1 MILFRRVKKISANL
15 FFYFMKSFFKELFL
29 YNHYSN
35 KKLIELLTNQS
46 AHIPE
51 KTLFLFNHIL
61 NAHEVWNS
69 RINLQAPCFGVWEK
83 HPASQ
88 FKILDHANY
97 LNSLVI
103 INSPDLENVVTYLNS
118 KGESFTNSIRDILF
132 HVINHSTY
140 HRGQIAME
148 LRVGQIEPLVT
159 DYIIHKRDK

>member
-1 MILFRRVKKISANL
+1 
-15 FFYFMKSFFKELFL
+15 MKPFFKELFL
-29 YNHYSN
+29 YNHNSN

-46 AHIPE
+46 AQIPE
-51 KTLFLFNHIL
+51 KALFLFNHIL

-69 RINLQAPCFGVWEK
+69 RINLQAPSFGVWEK

-97 LNSLVI
+97 LNSLLI
-103 INSPDLENVVTYLNS
+103 INSPDLENVVAYSDT
-118 KGESFTNSIRDILF
+118 KGVPFTNSIRDILF

-148 LRVGQIEPLVT
+148 LRVGQIEPLAT
-159 DYIIHKRDK
+159 DYIIYKRENK